1 MYYYNSTPASTYA
14 ITTSEAKSHL
24 RVTHSTDDTYID
36 ALIAAAHE
44 EVHQYTNRQIMTA
57 TWKLYLDSFPDK
69 IELKKLP
76 IQSITTIQYYDE
88 DNALQTLA
96 STEYK
101 TSLNAVPALIETA
114 DNDTDWPDTYD
125 RSDAVCITFVA
136 GWASSASV
144 PADIKHAL
152 KLIIGNLYD
161 YRDDLANKR
170 EITTASMRLLQPY
183 IIPSI

>member
-1 MYYYNSTPASTYA
+1 MYYHNSTPATTYA
-14 ITTSEAKSHL
+14 ITTAEAKTHL

-36 ALIAAAHE
+36 ALISAAHE
-44 EVHQYTNRQIMTA
+44 QFQQYTGRQIMTA
-57 TWKLYLDSFPDK
+57 TWKLYLESFPDK

-76 IQSITTIQYYDE
+76 VQSITSIQYYDE
-88 DNALQTLA
+88 NNALQTLA

-101 TSLNAVPALIETA
+101 TSLNDMPARIETA

-136 GWASSASV
+136 GYAAAANV
-144 PADIKHAL
+144 PGDIKHAL
-152 KLIIGNLYD
+152 KLILGNSYD

-170 EITTASMRLLQPY
+170 EITTASMRLMQPY
-183 IIPSI
+183 IIPQL